1 MTKLPHRLPL
11 SCILSAFS
19 SIQTHFHLNSL
30 PRFHS
35 RIVSS
40 SSSSSSTG
48 LVVPSHDH
56 ISRLILDQSSPE
68 AALQTFHWASKLSNF
83 THSQSTYRALIH
95 KLCAFRRFNDVNQLL
110 DEMPSSI
117 GVPPDEDT
125 LVTLVRGLGRAR
137 MIRDVIK
144 VVDLA
149 SRFNT
154 QLSLKIFNSIL
165 DVLVKE
171 DIDLARNFYRKKMIS
186 TGVHGDDYTFGILMK
201 GLCVTNR
208 IAEAFKLLQ
217 LIKSSTVKPNA
228 VVYNTLIHALCKNG
242 KVGRARSLMNE
253 LDDPNV
259 VTFNILISAYCKEEN
274 LVQALVLLE
283 KSFAMGFTPDV
294 ITLTKILKIICDAG
308 RVVEAFEILEKVE
321 SKRGVI
327 DVVAYNTLIRGY
339 CRIGKVRLGQRLYM
353 EMERKGCLPNADT
366 CNILIS
372 GFCESNML
380 DSALD
385 MFNEMKAD
393 GISWNFVTYDTL
405 IKGLCSAGRMEDGF
419 KILELMEESK
429 AGSGGRVS
437 PYNSVL
443 YGLYK
448 KNRLEE
454 ASEFLSKM
462 QNLFP
467 RAVDRSLRI
476 LEFCKE
482 GRVEDAKRVY
492 NEITGQEG
500 MPSVLVYDC
509 LIRSLCLEGCTR
521 EAVELMNEMV
531 GYGYLPTASTFNDVI
546 RRFCSNGKLA
556 NALKLMEDMVGRG
569 CTLDGG
575 SYSLLIK
582 GFCRMGDIQK
592 AIMLLLQML
601 GENVIPD
608 EMTWNSVLVCL
619 SREREWSES
628 KKMLHVN
635 NLLEC
640 IIET

>member
-1 MTKLPHRLPL
+1 M
-11 SCILSAFS
+11 LSAFS
-19 SIQTHFHLNSL
+19 SLETHFHLNSL
-30 PRFHS
+30 PSIQRF
-35 RIVSS
+35 VSS
-40 SSSSSSTG
+40 SSSSSHG
-48 LVVPSHDH
+48 LGVPSHDH
-56 ISRLILDQSSPE
+56 IARLILDQNSAE
-68 AALQTFHWASKLSNF
+68 TALQTFHWASNLPNF

-95 KLCAFRRFNDVNQLL
+95 KLCAFRRFSTVNELL
-110 DEMPSSI
+110 DEMPTSI

-137 MIRDVIK
+137 MIQDVIK

-149 SRFNT
+149 SRFYT
-154 QLSLKIFNSIL
+154 QPSLKIFNSIL
-165 DVLVKE
+165 DLLVKE
-171 DIDLARNFYRKKMIS
+171 DIDLARRFYRKKMMPC
-186 TGVHGDDYTFGILMK
+186 GVRGDDYTFGILMK
-201 GLCVTNR
+201 GLCLTNR
-208 IAEAFKLLQ
+208 IADAFKLLQ

-253 LDDPNV
+253 LDDPSV

-283 KSFAMGFTPDV
+283 KCFAMGFVPDV
-294 ITLTKILKIICDAG
+294 VTLTKVLKILCDVG
-308 RVVEAFEILEKVE
+308 RVAEAYEVLEKVE
-321 SKRGVI
+321 SKGGVA
-327 DVVAYNTLIRGY
+327 DVVAYNTLIKGY
-339 CRIGKVRLGQRLYM
+339 CSIGKVKLGQRLSK

-366 CNILIS
+366 YNILIS
-372 GFCESNML
+372 GFCESDML

-405 IKGLCSAGRMEDGF
+405 IKGLCSAGRMGDGF

-429 AGSGGRVS
+429 MGSGGRVS

-448 KNRLEE
+448 SNCLEE
-454 ASEFLSKM
+454 ALEFLSKM

-467 RAVDRSLRI
+467 RVVDRSLRI

-492 NEITGQEG
+492 DEITGQG
-500 MPSVLVYDC
+500 GIPSVLVYDC
-509 LIRSLCLEGCTR
+509 LIRRFCLEGCMR
-521 EAVELMNEMV
+521 DAVELMNEMV

-546 RRFCSNGKLA
+546 SGFCSHGKLVS
-556 NALKLMEDMVGRG
+556 ALKLMEDMVGRG

-575 SYSLLIK
+575 SYSPLIK
-582 GFCRMGDIQK
+582 AFCRMGDIQK

-601 GENVIPD
+601 GENIIPD
-608 EMTWNSVLVCL
+608 ESTWNSVLVHL
-619 SREREWSES
+619 SREREWLES
-628 KKMLHVN
+628 KKIMHVN
-635 NLLEC
+635 NLLQC

>member
-1 MTKLPHRLPL
+1 MTKLPRRHPL

-19 SIQTHFHLNSL
+19 SLETHFHLNSL
-30 PRFHS
+30 PSILRF
-35 RIVSS
+35 VSS
-40 SSSSSSTG
+40 SSSSSPG
-48 LVVPSHDH
+48 LGVPSHDH
-56 ISRLILDQSSPE
+56 IARLILDQNSAE
-68 AALQTFHWASKLSNF
+68 TALQTFHWASNLPNF

-95 KLCAFRRFNDVNQLL
+95 KLCAFRRFSTVHELL
-110 DEMPSSI
+110 DEMPTSI

-137 MIRDVIK
+137 MIKDAIK

-154 QLSLKIFNSIL
+154 QPSLKLFNSIL
-165 DVLVKE
+165 DILVKE
-171 DIDLARNFYRKKMIS
+171 DIDLARRFYRKKMMPR
-186 TGVHGDDYTFGILMK
+186 GVQGDDYTFGILMK
-201 GLCVTNR
+201 GLCLTNR
-208 IAEAFKLLQ
+208 IADAFKLLQ

-253 LDDPNV
+253 LDDPSV

-283 KSFAMGFTPDV
+283 KSFAMGFVPDKV
-294 ITLTKILKIICDAG
+294 TLTKVLKILCDVG
-308 RVVEAFEILEKVE
+308 RVAEAFEVLEKVE
-321 SKRGVI
+321 SKGGEA
-327 DVVAYNTLIRGY
+327 DVVAYNILIKGY
-339 CRIGKVRLGQRLYM
+339 CSIGKVKLGQRLSK
-353 EMERKGCLPNADT
+353 EMGRKGCLPNADT
-366 CNILIS
+366 YNILIS
-372 GFCESNML
+372 GFCESDML

-419 KILELMEESK
+419 TILELMEESK
-429 AGSGGRVS
+429 MGSGGRVS

-448 KNRLEE
+448 SNCLEK
-454 ASEFLSKM
+454 ALEFLSKM

-492 NEITGQEG
+492 DEITGQG
-500 MPSVLVYDC
+500 GVPSVLVYDC
-509 LIRSLCLEGCTR
+509 LIRRFCLEGCMR
-521 EAVELMNEMV
+521 DAVELMNEMV

-546 RRFCSNGKLA
+546 SGFCSHGKLVS
-556 NALKLMEDMVGRG
+556 ALKLMEDMVGRG
-569 CTLDGG
+569 CTVNGG
-575 SYSLLIK
+575 SYSPLIK
-582 GFCRMGDIQK
+582 AFCRVGDIQK

-601 GENVIPD
+601 GENIIPD
-608 EMTWNSVLVCL
+608 ESTWNSVLVRL
-619 SREREWSES
+619 SREREWLES
-628 KKMLHVN
+628 KKILRVN
-635 NLLEC
+635 NLLQC